1 MSFNRRRVAL
11 ACTFCRHRKR
21 RCDATRPSCRNCI
34 EADVD
39 CRYDDTPSQRIDSS
53 GGSREIIN
61 RLQEI
66 EAMLQHHLPGIST
79 LTSGVQAIVSQSP
92 TLSATS
98 PASQA
103 STLQA
108 ARILSHDLA
117 GAGSSQQWPLP
128 MRMEQQSQLPGMAD
142 AELPPLTIPVGHK
155 TSSNYLLR
163 LPAMKQLI
171 GEYPADLFF
180 MLESRNPLPPE
191 MPAHPTPPSMNPLT
205 AAELS
210 KDVLDCFVSTF
221 FSHVYHSHPILD
233 KVEFDRI
240 YQGFLENYYSD
251 PWSMESILCLVVFAL
266 GAAKMAPPGAHGFE
280 SSPPGMLYMQAALPT
295 LISMSSWSV
304 NYSLLLPQA
313 LVLASVYFAY
323 IIRPLQSWR
332 LVYSASSLLQFKLC
346 RLPTRDGDE
355 ASREAILRIF
365 WSCFLVECDRL
376 AELELPQSGLQQL
389 IDQTSLP
396 SFRDVDQSQ
405 STTSL
410 AEISIRRLLNRVHNS
425 LYPRKRNVLSLSST
439 SLTAVDEFSA
449 AEIASV
455 TSVCDELY
463 RQLNSWYES
472 IPEPSRPALGTA
484 PTGHERKSI
493 LRIRYYAARH
503 IIHRPFVL
511 YIVTNDLQHVD
522 NAVVL
527 EKAGVCID
535 SCRTYL
541 RNTTEILAKQSQYT
555 WTFSLS

>member
-21 RCDATRPSCRNCI
+21 RCDAGRPACRNCI

-53 GGSREIIN
+53 GGSREIIS

-66 EAMLQHHLPGIST
+66 EAMLQHHLPGISA
-79 LTSGVQAIVSQSP
+79 LVSGIQAIVSQSP
-92 TLSATS
+92 GGIAATS

-117 GAGSSQQWPLP
+117 GAASSPSWTLP
-128 MRMEQQSQLPGMAD
+128 SLGIEPHHQLTAVAD
-142 AELPPLTIPVGHK
+142 PELAPLTIPVGHK

-171 GEYPADLFF
+171 GEYPEDLFF
-180 MLESRNPLPPE
+180 LLESRNTLPTELPVQ
-191 MPAHPTPPSMNPLT
+191 PAVTPLT
-205 AAELS
+205 SAELD
-210 KDVLDCFVSTF
+210 KEYLDCLLSAF
-221 FSHVYHSHPILD
+221 FSHAYQCHPILD
-233 KVEFDRI
+233 KDEFHRI
-240 YQGFLENYYSD
+240 YQDFLKNYFAD
-251 PWSMESILCLVVFAL
+251 PCSIESVLCLVVFAI
-266 GAAKMAPPGAHGFE
+266 GAATLAPRGAQGFQT
-280 SSPPGMLYMQAALPT
+280 SPPGMVYMQAALPT
-295 LISMSSWSV
+295 LVTMSSWSV
-304 NYSLLLPQA
+304 SYNLLLPQA

-346 RLPTRDGDE
+346 RLSTREDDP
-355 ASREAILRIF
+355 ASKETILRIF

-396 SFRDVDQSQ
+396 SFTSVDSAS
-405 STTSL
+405 STAYL

-425 LYPRKRNVLSLSST
+425 LYPRKQNPLSLSST
-439 SLTAVDEFSA
+439 SLTALDDFSA
-449 AEIASV
+449 TEIASA
-455 TSVCDELY
+455 TSVCGELQ
-463 RQLNSWYES
+463 RQLTLWYES
-472 IPEPSRPALGTA
+472 IPAPFRPSLGTEA
-484 PTGHERKSI
+484 TGSDRETV

-503 IIHRPFVL
+503 IIHRPFLL
-511 YIVTNDLQHVD
+511 YIVTHDLQHVSD
-522 NAVVL
+522 PGIL
-527 EKAGVCID
+527 EKAGVCIE
-535 SCRTYL
+535 SCRAYL
-541 RNTTEILAKQSQYT
+541 HNTTKILVKQSQYT